1 MFYLL
6 KPNYNFIYLL
16 LGLFEIIRKEEE
28 NDISYNAASY

>member
-1 MFYLL
+1 MFSSL
-6 KPNYNFIYLL
+6 KPNDNLFLL